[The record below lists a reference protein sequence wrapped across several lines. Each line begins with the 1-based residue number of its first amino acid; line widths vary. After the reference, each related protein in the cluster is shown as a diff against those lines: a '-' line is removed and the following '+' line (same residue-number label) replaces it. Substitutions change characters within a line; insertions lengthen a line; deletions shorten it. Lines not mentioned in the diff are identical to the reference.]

1 MMLESATPLLVE
13 TTGYVNVTDLL
24 KKRLEN
30 SPQLAAFERPRITA
44 DTTTWHEITVAQFE
58 QQVMAVAKG
67 LVANGVGIGGN
78 VVIMAQTQY
87 EWAVAE
93 MAIWYAGGVV
103 VPIYDTSSVAQSAA
117 ILQDA
122 NARVAFAGNARQAD
136 ILREASHTIGKELS
150 VYSLENEFV
159 ELIDA
164 GDFLPDAEIETRR
177 LVANQADVAT
187 IVYTSGTTGEPKGAL
202 ITHQNLLG
210 QVLNIGATYTDVIW
224 EGGRTIIFLPLAH
237 VLARGLQLVCLAN
250 GMKIAHLADPKQVVP
265 ALGVLKPTF
274 LVVVP
279 RVLQKI
285 QAAAGLAARKKR
297 IGPIWDR
304 AVNTAITRARHL
316 EEGTTPRFAL
326 RASHAIFDRIF
337 FARLRALMGGE
348 IGYLLS
354 GAAAL
359 EADLALFYRGIGV
372 PVVEGYGLTETTAP
386 VTGNLPGSEKAGS
399 VGIPTPGSTIRIS
412 EQGEVLAKGIGVF
425 SGYKRPEHN
434 AEAFV
439 DGFFRTGDL
448 GTLDDSGRLT
458 LKGRLKDVI
467 VTSGGKTVT
476 PAQWENIVENDPL
489 VAHAIAVGEGKPFL
503 SSLIVVEP
511 EVLANWAAEQGE
523 QEIVDIVRAQ
533 SNKIIE
539 LDNQRLR
546 DAISRTINRANTQ
559 FSRSEQIRKFIIVIA
574 DLSVSGGNITATMK
588 LKRQV
593 LLGKVSAI
601 VERLYTEPYTGG
613 TR

>member
-1 MMLESATPLLVE
+1 
-13 TTGYVNVTDLL
+13 
-24 KKRLEN
+24 
-30 SPQLAAFERPRITA
+30 
-44 DTTTWHEITVAQFE
+44 
-58 QQVMAVAKG
+58 
-67 LVANGVGIGGN
+67 
-78 VVIMAQTQY
+78 
-87 EWAVAE
+87 
-93 MAIWYAGGVV
+93 
-103 VPIYDTSSVAQSAA
+103 
-117 ILQDA
+117 
-122 NARVAFAGNARQAD
+122 
-136 ILREASHTIGKELS
+136 
-150 VYSLENEFV
+150 
-159 ELIDA
+159 
-164 GDFLPDAEIETRR
+164 
-177 LVANQADVAT
+177 VAT

-316 EEGTTPRFAL
+316 EEGTTPGFAL
-326 RASHAIFDRIF
+326 RASHAIFDRLF

-601 VERLYTEPYTGG
+601 VERLYTEPHTGG